1 MTTSADAPYLDCAY
15 KLQAYAGRARRKHSE
30 GKATWPGAKQ
40 VYRHTGADGRIA
52 YDVLTL
58 ADDPQEGEALI
69 QPVMQAGRRLAP
81 PAPLAKLRQRAA
93 AELAHLPE
101 HLRKLKEGPPV
112 PVRVSQALRD
122 LAKAVDERT
131 G

>member
-1 MTTSADAPYLDCAY
+1 
-15 KLQAYAGRARRKHSE
+15 
-30 GKATWPGAKQ
+30 
-40 VYRHTGADGRIA
+40 
-52 YDVLTL
+52 LTL

-69 QPVMQAGRRLAP
+69 QPVMQAGRRLASSP
-81 PAPLAKLRQRAA
+81 PLTESRQRAA
-93 AELAHLPE
+93 AELARLPE
-101 HLRKLKEGPPV
+101 HLRQLKEGPAV